1 MVRTR
6 HFVQV
11 AVAVFVL
18 GVCGTA
24 WSADKTYVVR
34 PNEGWF
40 QIAKSHNVTMKD
52 LLAKNHA
59 TLATKLHA
67 GQKLQI
73 PAAAAHP
80 KPAHPPTASKPHPKP
95 KQ

>member
-1 MVRTR
+1 MVGMRR
-6 HFVQV
+6 LVQLAVTV
-11 AVAVFVL
+11 ALV

-24 WSADKTYVVR
+24 WSADKTYIVR

-40 QIAKSHNVTMKD
+40 QIAKSHGVTMKE

-73 PAAAAHP
+73 PSPAHP
-80 KPAHPPTASKPHPKP
+80 KPAHATTAAKPHPKP
-95 KQ
+95 KH

>member
-18 GVCGTA
+18 GLCGTA
-24 WSADKTYVVR
+24 WSADKIYVVR

-40 QIAKSHNVTMKD
+40 QIAKSHGVTMKD

-59 TLATKLHA
+59 TMATKLHP
-67 GQKLQI
+67 GQKLQLPT
-73 PAAAAHP
+73 PAVHA
-80 KPAHPPTASKPHPKP
+80 KPAHTATAAKPNPKR
-95 KQ
+95 